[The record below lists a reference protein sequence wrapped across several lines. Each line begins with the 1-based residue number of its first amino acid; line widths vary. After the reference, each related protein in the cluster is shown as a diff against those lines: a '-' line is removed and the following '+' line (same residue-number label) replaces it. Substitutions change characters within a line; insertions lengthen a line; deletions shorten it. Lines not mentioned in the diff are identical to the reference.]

1 MVDRTPLAVA
11 LTGARVVTDLGVEVA
26 GDHGDPAAEY
36 EALRTTAGLVDR
48 SARAAVLVTGPDARS
63 FLQSLVSQDLDPLAD
78 GEGARSLLLEPRGK
92 LVADFRAL
100 RLTGDEWWL
109 DAEVGAGDALAG
121 GLRRFLIRV
130 EVEVAD
136 RTGGWGAVSVLGPEA
151 AAVVAGVLGVEVP
164 EAAHAHVPFGRCRVV
179 RAGWPGIPG
188 VDLVGPVDGLGE
200 VWERLAATIPP
211 VGLLATEV
219 ARIEAGV
226 PRLGLDLDETT
237 IPQEAFLDRDAISFT
252 KGCFVGQELAC
263 RIDTRGH
270 VNRYLRGLRL
280 AERETVP
287 PRGAE
292 VLHGDSVVGRVTSAA
307 SVPEHRPVGLAVVRR
322 EVEPPAAVSVRRD
335 GGVVAAELVEL
346 PVVTAV

>member
-11 LTGARVVTDLGVEVA
+11 LTGAHVVDDLGARVA
-26 GDHGDPAAEY
+26 GDYGDPAAEY
-36 EALRTTAGLVDR
+36 EALRGAAGLVDR
-48 SARAAVLVTGPDARS
+48 SARAAVVVTGPDARS
-63 FLQSLVSQDLDPLAD
+63 FLQSLVSQDVDPLAD

-100 RLTGDEWWL
+100 RVGEEEWWL

-130 EVEVAD
+130 KVEVTD
-136 RTGGWGAVSVLGPEA
+136 RTGRWGEVSVLGPQA
-151 AAVVAGVLGVEVP
+151 PAVVADTLGVAVPEVP
-164 EAAHAHVPFGRCRVV
+164 YSHVPFGPHRVV
-179 RAGWPGIPG
+179 RAGWPGLPG
-188 VDLVGPVDGLGE
+188 VDVVGPVDGLGE

-211 VGLLATEV
+211 VGLAAAEV
-219 ARIEAGV
+219 ARVEAGV

-237 IPQEAFLDRDAISFT
+237 IPQEAFLDREAISFT

-270 VNRYLRGLRL
+270 VNRHLRGLRFAGDRL
-280 AERETVP
+280 P

-292 VLHGDSVVGRVTSAA
+292 VRHDGGTVGRVTSAA
-307 SVPEHRPVGLAVVRR
+307 SLPGRPPVGLALVRR
-322 EVEPPAAVSVRRD
+322 EVTPAEPVSVVWE
-335 GGVVAAELVEL
+335 GGETAAEVVEL
-346 PVVTAV
+346 PATPTD